1 MGLSLLLER
10 DTVVRTFGELFWFL
24 RRKGFSF
31 SISKVIDAYRAL
43 ALIGLGDKG
52 QVQEALALTL
62 LSTRE
67 ERERFDAVFGA
78 YFERAGERSVWDKLV
93 ALGFREEEMEEIRE
107 QFAMNDPSETA
118 AAGSFALFLEGGAEF
133 ARLMQLGIVRRA
145 EELRSL
151 AQLGAVSERAA
162 DAIGV
167 TTAIDALSN
176 VGLYLRD
183 RFGER
188 GARAEELFR
197 QELLLRKSEI
207 RDELRGHANKAEARE
222 TQAET
227 ASDKNFAD
235 LDAAEYEEVRRA
247 VRQLAERLRGGE
259 LVRRKRA
266 RAGKIDA
273 HRTIR
278 AALRTGGVPFRLY
291 RLRKRRTPAKLV
303 LLCDISDSV
312 KAAATFMLQFVAA
325 SHDLFERVRSFVFVS
340 EVGETSELF
349 AKAPMKEAIARAFSG
364 EVVPVVDNSNYGL
377 ALLRFH
383 TREKRSLD
391 RRTTLVVLGDGRSNY
406 ADAGIEVLASL
417 RTRVKRIVWI
427 CPERERHWGR
437 ADSAILKIA
446 PHCDAMLEAA
456 CASDLEGAM
465 RELMRV
471 SR

>member
-1 MGLSLLLER
+1 
-10 DTVVRTFGELFWFL
+10 
-24 RRKGFSF
+24 
-31 SISKVIDAYRAL
+31 
-43 ALIGLGDKG
+43 
-52 QVQEALALTL
+52 
-62 LSTRE
+62 
-67 ERERFDAVFGA
+67 
-78 YFERAGERSVWDKLV
+78 
-93 ALGFREEEMEEIRE
+93 
-107 QFAMNDPSETA
+107 
-118 AAGSFALFLEGGAEF
+118 
-133 ARLMQLGIVRRA
+133 MQLGIVRRA

-151 AQLGAVSERAA
+151 AQTWAVSERAA

-167 TTAIDALSN
+167 TTAIDALS
-176 VGLYLRD
+176 
-183 RFGER
+183 ER
-188 GARAEELFR
+188 RSLSAGPFSESEVRA
-197 QELLLRKSEI
+197 RKSSFGKSSFCEARF

-291 RLRKRRTPAKLV
+291 RLRKRRTPAS
-303 LLCDISDSV
+303 LLLFGDISDSV

-427 CPERERHWGR
+427 CPERERHSGR

-465 RELMRV
+465 RELMVRLALAKEGTPLV
-471 SR
+471 RTLEKRKNPKANR